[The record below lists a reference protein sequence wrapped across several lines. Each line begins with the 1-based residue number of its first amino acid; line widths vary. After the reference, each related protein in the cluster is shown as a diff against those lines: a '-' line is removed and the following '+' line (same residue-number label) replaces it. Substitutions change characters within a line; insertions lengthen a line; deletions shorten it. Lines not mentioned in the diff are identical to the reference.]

1 MNQRALVGKAVAV
14 GQGVVNETLEQAI
27 NATHRYFLNHVFF
40 EVNIHV
46 HDVFMYDF
54 TVHSPIWKLKSDA
67 LLDSTYSQFSLKK
80 PTLKFFLPVNVPTLT
95 ALWLCEV
102 LWSYDSPCQFL
113 VRLQKI
119 CSTVFTYCHWAYI
132 HSSNHSDALQ
142 APWHL
147 AAKISICLS
156 PISNILCLQHK
167 ICVVPVT
174 NAADACQRVYGSV
187 CFPA

>member
-54 TVHSPIWKLKSDA
+54 TVHSPIWKLKSNA

-80 PTLKFFLPVNVPTLT
+80 THLEIFSTNERTNFDSSVALRGPLVLRLT
-95 ALWLCEV
+95 M
-102 LWSYDSPCQFL
+102 
-113 VRLQKI
+113 
-119 CSTVFTYCHWAYI
+119 
-132 HSSNHSDALQ
+132 
-142 APWHL
+142 
-147 AAKISICLS
+147 
-156 PISNILCLQHK
+156 PISCA
-167 ICVVPVT
+167 VT
-174 NAADACQRVYGSV
+174 KNLFYS
-187 CFPA
+187 F